1 MIPVRIVESIF
12 DGDIGTLI
20 CALIPFAIATWWII
34 RAHILPAR
42 KWKPPPGPTERTHFY
57 RKRKSRRRKNR
68 PMPGSSARVEEA
80 LIDANTGGSFKE
92 VFRKGELRHG
102 NG

>member
-1 MIPVRIVESIF
+1 MVAVRIVESIL

-57 RKRKSRRRKNR
+57 RKKN
-68 PMPGSSARVEEA
+68 A
-80 LIDANTGGSFKE
+80 LDEHSPPTRN
-92 VFRKGELRHG
+92 H
-102 NG
+102 